1 MLKVL
6 VFRATTLPAFTK
18 PGIPRTSR
26 LDSPLPT
33 PSLPK
38 FPGTS
43 PAADPVLLS
52 TTVHSKA
59 PYFKPAVPERTI
71 LGLPSHRPTTP
82 ETPRDNK
89 KAKGQDK
96 NEINKSQGYM
106 TTPKQS
112 CPTIASL
119 GYPNTTKTQENDVK
133 SSLTNVED
141 AFKEEMDKSLKE
153 ILENTIKRE
162 ENE

>member
-119 GYPNTTKTQENDVK
+119 GYPNPTEAQENDFNFNLIK
-133 SSLTNVED
+133 MTED
-141 AFKEEMDKSLKE
+141 LKR
-153 ILENTIKRE
+153 K
-162 ENE
+162 